1 MKYVEIFIEC
11 VVAYFFLIIVLR
23 YLGKKEMSKLSVA
36 DLIVFLI
43 ISELVTMSIGND
55 EVDFIQSAL
64 AVLVIVVL
72 DKICTYIAMKNK
84 RIKVALEGHPTFI
97 VYKGKLNQ
105 EKMAALNYTVDD
117 LCHHLRE
124 QGIGSLS
131 EVEFAIME
139 IDGELSI
146 IESKNSQIELPE
158 SLINN
163 GEINYSA
170 LKLMNRN
177 EDWLIKLLKKHGI
190 DDYTKIFYC
199 VLEKNCLYYIEKEK

>member
-11 VVAYFFLIIVLR
+11 IGAYFFLIIVLR
-23 YLGKKEMSKLSVA
+23 FLGKKEMSKLSVA

-43 ISELVTMSIGND
+43 ISELVTMSIGD
-55 EVDFIQSAL
+55 DSVDFIQAAL
-64 AVLVIVVL
+64 AVLVIVIL

-84 RIKVALEGHPTFI
+84 KIKVALEGHPTFI
-97 VYKGKLNQ
+97 VYKGKLDQ
-105 EKMAALNYTVDD
+105 EKMATLNYTVDD

-131 EVEFAIME
+131 KVEFAIME

-146 IESKNSQIELPE
+146 IENKNSQIELPE

-163 GEINYSA
+163 GEINYPA
-170 LKLMNRN
+170 LKLINRN
-177 EDWLIKLLKKHGI
+177 EDWLVKQLKKHGI

-199 VLEKNCLYYIEKEK
+199 VLEHDRLYYIEKEK